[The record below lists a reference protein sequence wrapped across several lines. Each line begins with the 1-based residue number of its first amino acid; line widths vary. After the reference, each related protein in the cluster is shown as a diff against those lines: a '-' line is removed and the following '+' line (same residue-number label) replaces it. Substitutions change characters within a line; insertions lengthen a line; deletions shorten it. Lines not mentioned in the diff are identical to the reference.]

1 MGVMGVIV
9 GTVGTVGIVGIVG
22 IVGTGLISGCTA
34 GETLSGTVSGGEFP
48 FGTSFAITSK
58 SDRPIGPASSLAIS

>member
-1 MGVMGVIV
+1 MGVVGVIV
-9 GTVGTVGIVGIVG
+9 GTVGIA
-22 IVGTGLISGCTA
+22 GTGLISGGAA
-34 GETLSGTVSGGEFP
+34 GGTLSGTISGGEFP